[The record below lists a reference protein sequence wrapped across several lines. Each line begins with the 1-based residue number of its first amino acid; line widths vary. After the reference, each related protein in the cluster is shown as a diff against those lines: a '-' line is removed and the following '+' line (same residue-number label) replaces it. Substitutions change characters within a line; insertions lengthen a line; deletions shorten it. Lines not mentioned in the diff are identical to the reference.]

1 MKTNIIKCG
10 MEKGYK
16 DQLNRIERPGINPC
30 ISGQLNFNKSGK
42 TIQQSF

>member
-10 MEKGYK
+10 TEKGYI
-16 DQLNRIERPGINPC
+16 DQWNSVERTRINPC

-42 TIQQSF
+42 TMQQSF